1 MKQAKTFTAILLT
14 GVLLAGSLSG
24 CGNNKNA
31 STVSTTTSAAAGT
44 TTAATTSPTTTT
56 VTPVTASGVT
66 ITLSGTS
73 ANASGSGVDIDGS
86 VVTITKGGTY
96 TLSGTLSDGRVIVNA
111 KGEDVTLIL
120 SNADITCSYGSPL
133 YIYKSESTKLLLAA
147 STDNTLTDGSEYT
160 FADSLSSATDEE
172 PNACLYSK
180 SDLVISGGGTL
191 TVNANYKNGVAC
203 KDDLTIEN
211 TKIAVNAV
219 NHGINGKDSLTI
231 TNATVDVVSGGDALR
246 STNDSDATLGYV
258 TVTDSTLTLNAGEDG
273 IQAETNLTLSGS
285 TLNVTTGGGSSASLS
300 DDTSAKGLKAG
311 TALTIESGIF
321 DLNCADD
328 AIHSNGN
335 VTILDG
341 TFEISTGDDG
351 VHADEISAI
360 SGGTLN
366 IAKCNEGIEGASVDI
381 SGGEITIVASDDG
394 LNATN
399 GTATVPGM
407 GTSDC
412 IIRISGGTVYIHA
425 SGDGLDSNGDLEVTG
440 GQVYVYSDGMADAAL
455 DYDGTATITAG
466 TVIAVG
472 NSGMAQNFG
481 TNSTQ
486 GSILVNFNSNVT
498 GDVSLT
504 DSGGNVLATFSPDGS
519 YNSVVISCAGLTV
532 GETYTVTAGT
542 QSQTVTLDSLIYG
555 SSNGFGGMG
564 GMGGPGGQG
573 SFGGGPGG
581 NGFPGGQ
588 NSGGS
593 SGGPGGDG
601 STPPTPPQQQKTS
614 PPAPKREGTF
624 YAEISLQNIWDIP
637 CVFFA
642 ADRFPGHWPGAW
654 DGTPGHRNR
663 YWAGPYREFA
673 AGDSVPA
680 GPQEWGRTRDRCS
693 EGCLKIPAGPAG
705 PRCKCSRPGSADWA
719 GNTGLNGRSVH
730 SPWSPA
736 W

>member
-133 YIYKSESTKLLLAA
+133 YIYKSESTKLLLTDG
-147 STDNTLTDGSEYT
+147 TDNTLTDGSEYT

-219 NHGINGKDSLTI
+219 NHGISGKDSLTI
-231 TNATVDVVSGGDALR
+231 TNGTIDVVSGGDALR
-246 STNDSDATLGYV
+246 STNGNDATLGYV

-311 TALTIESGIF
+311 MALTIEGGIF

-335 VTILDG
+335 VTIMDG

-351 VHADEISAI
+351 VHADETSTI

-366 IAKCNEGIEGASVDI
+366 IAKCYEGIEGATVDI

-394 LNATN
+394 LNAAN
-399 GTATVPGM
+399 GTATVPGV
-407 GTSDC
+407 GTSDS
-412 IIRISGGTVYIHA
+412 IIRISGGTVCIHA

-440 GQVYVYSDGMADAAL
+440 GQIYVFSDGMADAAL

-486 GSILVNFNSNVT
+486 GSILVNFNGNVT
-498 GDVSLT
+498 GDVSLA

-519 YNSVVISCAGLTV
+519 YNSVVISCAGLTI
-532 GETYTVTAGT
+532 GETYTVAAGT
-542 QSQTVTLDSLIYG
+542 QSQTVTLDRLIYG

-564 GMGGPGGQG
+564 GPRGQG
-573 SFGGGPGG
+573 SFGGP
-581 NGFPGGQ
+581 NGDSSF
-588 NSGGS
+588 GGS
-593 SGGPGGDG
+593 SGFPGRQNSDGSSDAPGGDG
-601 STPPTPPQQQKTS
+601 FSMPPTPPQQ
-614 PPAPKREGTF
+614 
-624 YAEISLQNIWDIP
+624 
-637 CVFFA
+637 
-642 ADRFPGHWPGAW
+642 
-654 DGTPGHRNR
+654 
-663 YWAGPYREFA
+663 
-673 AGDSVPA
+673 
-680 GPQEWGRTRDRCS
+680 
-693 EGCLKIPAGPAG
+693 
-705 PRCKCSRPGSADWA
+705 
-719 GNTGLNGRSVH
+719 
-730 SPWSPA
+730 
-736 W
+736 

>member
-14 GVLLAGSLSG
+14 GALLAGSLSG
-24 CGNNKNA
+24 CGNKNSA
-31 STVSTTTSAAAGT
+31 STVSTTPAAGT
-44 TTAATTSPTTTT
+44 ATTSPTTT
-56 VTPVTASGVT
+56 VTPMTASCVT
-66 ITLSGTS
+66 ITLSGIGAKTT
-73 ANASGSGVDIDGS
+73 GSGVDIDGS
-86 VVTITKGGTY
+86 IVTITKGGTY
-96 TLSGTLSDGRVIVNA
+96 TLSGTLSDGQVIVNA

-120 SNADITCSYGSPL
+120 NGVDITCSYGSPL
-133 YIYKSESTKLLLAA
+133 YIYKSESSKLLLAA

-191 TVNANYKNGVAC
+191 TVNANYQNGVTG
-203 KDDLTIEN
+203 KDTLTIEN

-231 TNATVDVVSGGDALR
+231 TNATINVVSGGDALR
-246 STNDSDATLGYV
+246 STNDSNATLGYV

-351 VHADEISAI
+351 VHADEISTI

-394 LNATN
+394 LNAAN

-407 GTSDC
+407 GTSES

-440 GQVYVYSDGMADAAL
+440 GQVYVYSDGMADGAL

-481 TNSTQ
+481 TDSTQ
-486 GSILVNFNSNVT
+486 GSILVNFSRNVT

-504 DSGGNVLATFSPDGS
+504 NSGGNVLATFSPDGS
-519 YNSVVISCAGLTV
+519 YNSVVISCAGLTI

-601 STPPTPPQQQKTS
+601 STPPTPPQQ
-614 PPAPKREGTF
+614 
-624 YAEISLQNIWDIP
+624 
-637 CVFFA
+637 
-642 ADRFPGHWPGAW
+642 
-654 DGTPGHRNR
+654 
-663 YWAGPYREFA
+663 
-673 AGDSVPA
+673 
-680 GPQEWGRTRDRCS
+680 
-693 EGCLKIPAGPAG
+693 
-705 PRCKCSRPGSADWA
+705 
-719 GNTGLNGRSVH
+719 
-730 SPWSPA
+730 
-736 W
+736 